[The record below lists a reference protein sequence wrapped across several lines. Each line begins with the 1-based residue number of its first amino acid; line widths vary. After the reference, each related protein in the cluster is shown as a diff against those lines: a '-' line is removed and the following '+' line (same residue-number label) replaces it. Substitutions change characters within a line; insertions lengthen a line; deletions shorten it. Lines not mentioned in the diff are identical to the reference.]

1 MTDIISS
8 PLSLNDKFD
17 YRSTKGAN
25 QGELNEKIGRKGDV
39 IKILVK
45 TLFCDFCH
53 PNFQTLLEILP
64 PPLLDPVQRRL
75 EEDELSPDLITILS
89 LLSFYC
95 QLPEAAA

>member
-1 MTDIISS
+1 MTDIPSS
-8 PLSLNDKFD
+8 PLSSNDTFD

-53 PNFQTLLEILP
+53 LCFSDSTRNPASPTPGPSAEAPGGGRALARLDHHPL
-64 PPLLDPVQRRL
+64 PPLL
-75 EEDELSPDLITILS
+75 
-89 LLSFYC
+89 LLPAS
-95 QLPEAAA
+95 

>member
-8 PLSLNDKFD
+8 PLSSNDNFD

-25 QGELNEKIGRKGDV
+25 QGELNEKIGRKGDA